1 MARCS
6 CDTKTCFGCKD
17 HFEDD
22 NHQCVRSAGITTKP
36 AWLPEYAADGRIKP
50 CPTCNMWIEHKEA
63 CNHMTCC
70 YCSHQFCF
78 VCLLPWEGDFPDLE
92 GCPAYGDPTS
102 SYDNEGYELARGIHR
117 DSGYD

>member
-1 MARCS
+1 
-6 CDTKTCFGCKD
+6 
-17 HFEDD
+17 
-22 NHQCVRSAGITTKP
+22 
-36 AWLPEYAADGRIKP
+36 
-50 CPTCNMWIEHKEA
+50 
-63 CNHMTCC
+63 MTCC